1 MNPEHTVPTLDDGNG
16 LIIWDSH
23 AITTYLI
30 DKYGENDSL
39 YPKDLGQRARC
50 NQRLF
55 FNNGILFPRFRAV
68 SRHVF
73 SGGDSIPDDFVESIR
88 NTYNTLEA
96 FLESNPFLVGD
107 QMTVAD
113 ICTSV
118 TTTCLS
124 TVAPIDEDDF
134 PKMSAWLNR
143 IKEEIPFFDEDNAPF
158 VQEYCEIIS
167 AKMETNKLK
176 DPINYRN

>member
-23 AITTYLI
+23 AIVTYLI
-30 DKYGENDSL
+30 DMYADNDSL

-55 FNNGILFPRFRAV
+55 FNNGILFPRFRAI

-73 SGGDSIPDDFVESIR
+73 SGGDSIPDDFVESIH

-96 FLESNPFLVGD
+96 FLESSPFLVGD
-107 QMTVAD
+107 EMTVAD

-118 TTTCLS
+118 TITCLS
-124 TVAPIDEDDF
+124 TVVAINEDNF
-134 PKMSAWLNR
+134 PNIFTWLDR

-158 VQEYCEIIS
+158 VQEYEEIIS
-167 AKMETNKLK
+167 SKMETNKLK
-176 DPINYRN
+176 NSINYLN